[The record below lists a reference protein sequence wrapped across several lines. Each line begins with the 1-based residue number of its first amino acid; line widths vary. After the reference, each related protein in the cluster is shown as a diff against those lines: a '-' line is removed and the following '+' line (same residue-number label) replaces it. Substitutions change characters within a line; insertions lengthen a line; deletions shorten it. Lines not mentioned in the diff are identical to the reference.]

1 MVNSMAGR
9 ASEIDDEL
17 RTIWNRKLYHWWH
30 HYNEEYLAAR
40 MKPPLIELSL
50 AARTLGQWDR
60 GHRRISVS
68 AEHVRRDSWM
78 AVMDTLRHEMA
89 HQYVDEILQVEDE
102 TPHSAA
108 FAQACRQLRCSPRAA
123 ATQAEREGED
133 ERLLRVIKKVLSLA
147 ASPNEHEAQVAVEKA
162 RRLLLEYNVDVV
174 ALDRERGFGSRC
186 LGPIKGRRSSW
197 ELWLAMILNEFF
209 FVEVLWTRSYDAPT
223 DKDGTIL
230 TVYGTATN
238 LEMAEYV
245 YDYLSQLLRRLWPQ
259 YVQTAGIRGNRERQ
273 RYFAGVL
280 QGFHGKLAERE
291 RRAPSVGSDLVW
303 LGDSRLVDYYRYHN
317 PRVVT
322 RTTGGVVASDAYRD
336 GVDEGRRVT
345 IHPPVA
351 GATVDGGLLVARGN
365 GRSG

>member
-1 MVNSMAGR
+1 MATERGT
-9 ASEIDDEL
+9 EGEL
-17 RTIWNRKLYHWWH
+17 WTTWNRKLYHWWR
-30 HYNEEYLAAR
+30 HYNEEYLAGR
-40 MKPPLIELSL
+40 LKPPLIELSP
-50 AARTLGQWDR
+50 AVRTLGQWDR
-60 GHRRISVS
+60 THRRISVS
-68 AEHVRRDSWM
+68 VEHVKSDPWM

-89 HQYVDEILQVEDE
+89 HQYTDEILEVSDE

-108 FAQACRQLRCSPRAA
+108 FAQACRQLRCSPRAS
-123 ATQAEREGED
+123 ATQALGEQSED

-147 ASPNEHEAQVAVEKA
+147 GSPNEHEAQAAVEKA
-162 RRLLLEYNVDVV
+162 RRLLLDYNVDVV

-209 FVEVLWTRSYDAPT
+209 FVEVLWTRSYDT
-223 DKDGTIL
+223 LRDRDGTIL

-245 YDYLSQLLRRLWPQ
+245 YDYLSQLLTRLWPQ
-259 YVQTAGIRGNRERQ
+259 YVQRARIRGNRERQ

-280 QGFHGKLAERE
+280 QGFHGKLAEQETRSRSGERE
-291 RRAPSVGSDLVW
+291 LVW
-303 LGDSRLVDYYRYHN
+303 MGDSRLAEYYRYHN

-336 GVDEGRRVT
+336 GVEEGRRVT
-345 IHPPVA
+345 IHQPVA
-351 GATVDGGLLVARGN
+351 APAANGRLLAARG
-365 GRSG
+365 GGVQ